1 MKMDADKEVVLGE
14 SILPPFTQLSD
25 QTYNKPEEQKMKEEK
40 AKKSCCESCCET
52 FCDCFGKTME
62 CCLPCAL
69 CCFLL
74 ER

>member
-1 MKMDADKEVVLGE
+1 MKMDTDKEVVLGE
-14 SILPPFTQLSD
+14 SIFPPFTQLSD

-40 AKKSCCESCCET
+40 EQKSCCET

-74 ER
+74 DR

>member
-1 MKMDADKEVVLGE
+1 MDTDKVLRE
-14 SILPPFTQLSD
+14 PILPVFSHISD
-25 QTYNKPEEQKMKEEK
+25 QPINKHKEQEMTEMTEK
-40 AKKSCCESCCET
+40 KTWLDSCCET
-52 FCDCFGKTME
+52 FCDCFGKSME